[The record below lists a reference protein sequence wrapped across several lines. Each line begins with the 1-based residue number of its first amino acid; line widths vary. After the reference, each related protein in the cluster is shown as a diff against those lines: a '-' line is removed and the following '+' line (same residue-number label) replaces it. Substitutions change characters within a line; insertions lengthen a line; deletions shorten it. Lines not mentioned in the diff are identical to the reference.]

1 MLWYEY
7 PKSADSSFKDG
18 YHPFYGE
25 VYEEAAKINL
35 EFANQMD
42 ACIIR

>member
-1 MLWYEY
+1 MVNSL
-7 PKSADSSFKDG
+7 FKDA
-18 YHPFYGE
+18 YHPFYAK

-35 EFANQMD
+35 ELANQMD